1 MCCCNSRAIND
12 SEIFNQ
18 LYHQQLAKV
27 TALEG
32 DIRQL
37 IQRIEQQSNELEE
50 SRMRH
55 QDQTDQLKTLTTKLQ
70 EKEKKLVAAESE
82 LPIIIDELN
91 KQHEELC
98 KKEQVIESLRIEMKN
113 YEANNTKAMA
123 IDQLL
128 INSNNVKATCT
139 RSNARAFFRSGSKLA
154 EFIRKKFVPEKLTS
168 KLECT

>member
-70 EKEKKLVAAESE
+70 EKEKKLVTAESE

-98 KKEQVIESLRIEMKN
+98 KKDQVIESLRIEMKS

-128 INSNNVKATCT
+128 VNSNNVKATCT
-139 RSNARAFFRSGSKLA
+139 RSNARAFVRSGSKLA
-154 EFIRKKFVPEKLTS
+154 EFISKKFVPEKLTS
-168 KLECT
+168 KLECI